1 MLKQT
6 ALTVMLLILSFQS
19 IAFANTT
26 KNVPITVG
34 ELFTLPSKVLEQER
48 SFQVY
53 LPASYHQSKHKYPV
67 LYVLDGQKF
76 FTNAVAI
83 QQSLKSPNTLPEMI
97 VVGIVN
103 KRLIRRTLLDG
114 EEKKFQQYL
123 SDEVLPFI
131 DSQYRTSQERILFG
145 WELGAYFATSY
156 FFDEQQLFS
165 GAIVTNG
172 GHVSDNKRVADE
184 KLRKF
189 NKLNKTKNKYLYI
202 TNSIQDIYTIEG
214 SEELSKQLNTQN
226 NLNLN
231 WKYQKFNDED
241 HNSLSYVSMYQGLK
255 YYFHNYGFLNFHS
268 IEQFNNT
275 GGLDYVK
282 EYSAKRSKRFGL
294 PEGISYRTKHNL
306 MWLAMNK
313 DNYEYFNKFREEF
326 NDLFTTGMYVKP
338 YWLNKFG
345 RFHLKHGNIKLA
357 KKHLVKA
364 VKLATKTSDKNL
376 AEYKADLAELDKQ
389 QN

>member
-6 ALTVMLLILSFQS
+6 ALILMLLVLSFQS
-19 IAFANTT
+19 IAFANTA
-26 KNVPITVG
+26 KNIPITVG

-53 LPASYHQSKHKYPV
+53 LPSSYHQSKHNYPV

-103 KRLIRRTLLDG
+103 KHPLRRTLFGD
-114 EEKKFQQYL
+114 EEEKFQQYL
-123 SDEVLPFI
+123 AGEVIPFI
-131 DSQYRTSQERILFG
+131 DDKFRTSQERLLFG
-145 WELGAYFATSY
+145 WEMGAFFASSY
-156 FFDEQQLFS
+156 FFHEHQLFS
-165 GAIVTNG
+165 GAIVSNG
-172 GHVSDNKRVADE
+172 ANVTDE
-184 KLRKF
+184 KLKQF

-202 TNSIQDIYTIEG
+202 TNSMQDIYTIEG
-214 SEELSKQLNTQN
+214 SEELSIQLNTQN

-255 YYFHNYGFLNFHS
+255 YYYHNYGFLNFHS
-268 IEQFNNT
+268 LEQFNNL
-275 GGLDYVK
+275 GGLVYVK

-306 MWLAMNK
+306 MWLSMNK
-313 DNYEYFNKFREEF
+313 DNYEYFNKFRMEF
-326 NDLFTTGMYVKP
+326 NDLFTTGMYIKP

-345 RFHLKHGNIKLA
+345 RFYLKHGNIKQA
-357 KKHLVKA
+357 KKHFVKA
-364 VKLATKTSDKNL
+364 VTLATETSDENL
-376 AEYKADLAELDKQ
+376 AEYQADLAELD
-389 QN
+389 NHLN

>member
-6 ALTVMLLILSFQS
+6 ALTLMLLVLSFQS
-19 IAFANTT
+19 IAFANTA

-53 LPASYHQSKHKYPV
+53 LPASYHQSTQKYPV

-83 QQSLKSPNTLPEMI
+83 QQSLGSPDTLPEMI

-103 KRLIRRTLLDG
+103 KRRIRRTLLGD
-114 EEKKFQQYL
+114 EEEKFQQYL

-145 WELGAYFATSY
+145 WEMGAYFASSY
-156 FFDEQQLFS
+156 FFHEQQLFS
-165 GAIVTNG
+165 GAIVSNG
-172 GHVSDNKRVADE
+172 ANVSDE
-184 KLRKF
+184 KLRQF

-202 TNSIQDIYTIEG
+202 TNSIQDIYTIQG
-214 SEELSKQLNTQN
+214 SEELSEQLSSQVNV
-226 NLNLN
+226 NLN
-231 WKYQKFNDED
+231 WKYQKFNNEN
-241 HNSLSYVSMYQGLK
+241 HSSLAYVSMYEGLK
-255 YYFHNYGFLNFHS
+255 YYFHNYDLLRFHS
-268 IEQFNNT
+268 IEQFNNL

-306 MWLAMNK
+306 MWLSMNK
-313 DNYEYFNKFREEF
+313 DNYEYFNKFRMEF

-357 KKHLVKA
+357 KEHFVKA
-364 VKLATKTSDKNL
+364 VALATETSDENL
-376 AEYKADLAELDKQ
+376 AEYKSDLAELNKRLK
-389 QN
+389 